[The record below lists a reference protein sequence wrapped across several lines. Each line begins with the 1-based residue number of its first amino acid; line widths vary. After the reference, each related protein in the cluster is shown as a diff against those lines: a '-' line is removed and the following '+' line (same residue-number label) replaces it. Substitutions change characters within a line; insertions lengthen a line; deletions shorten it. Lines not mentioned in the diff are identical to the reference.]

1 MSEYQPV
8 VVNVGCGAA
17 PTPGAVNLDNSL
29 SVSLAKNIQIGRIL
43 QKIHL
48 VSSDQ
53 LDYAEFCSKHGIIR
67 ASCFSLPLADHSAD
81 VIYTSHMME
90 HLPKDS
96 LPLFFREVRR
106 VLKPDGFF
114 RIVLPDTAIL
124 VKEYLRDGNC
134 DHLIESMLLCP
145 EIGTVSQRI
154 RLALFGHRFHHWMY
168 DASSFKKILQENGF
182 SEIQQLPAGKTGI
195 PFKTQIDLKERE
207 DESFYLE
214 CKPAIENGVN

>member
-81 VIYTSHMME
+81 VIYTSHMMD
-90 HLPKDS
+90 KNS
-96 LPLFFREVRR
+96 ISQMRR
-106 VLKPDGFF
+106 VIGVAQSPSPSPL
-114 RIVLPDTAIL
+114 
-124 VKEYLRDGNC
+124 
-134 DHLIESMLLCP
+134 HLSPHL
-145 EIGTVSQRI
+145 
-154 RLALFGHRFHHWMY
+154 
-168 DASSFKKILQENGF
+168 
-182 SEIQQLPAGKTGI
+182 
-195 PFKTQIDLKERE
+195 
-207 DESFYLE
+207 
-214 CKPAIENGVN
+214 